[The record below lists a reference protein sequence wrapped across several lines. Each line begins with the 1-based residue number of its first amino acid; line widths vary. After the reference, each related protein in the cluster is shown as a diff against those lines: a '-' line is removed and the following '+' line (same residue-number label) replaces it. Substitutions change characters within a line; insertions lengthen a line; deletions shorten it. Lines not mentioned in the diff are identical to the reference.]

1 MDKKTL
7 DKQTNKNQILDTD
20 NKTEIR
26 ADKKIESAI

>member
-7 DKQTNKNQILDTD
+7 DKQINKNQILDTD

-26 ADKKIESAI
+26 ADKKRESAI

>member
-7 DKQTNKNQILDTD
+7 DKQINKNQILDTD

-26 ADKKIESAI
+26 VDKKI